1 MSLKKAEK
9 NKISLG
15 QFHKFISKQNYCIK
29 NISLKLKTFL
39 ILSIIKLRINYHLQ
53 SLTKKQLID
62 LYNQYDNFDSDDF
75 VSNLFDIDINST
87 RTAYKE
93 LVNLKNNLINFY
105 SNSGVLVTNNKYL
118 LKQDEVQHQEA
129 VDKFINLNNYLDEL
143 LTFLKKWF
151 PTSFNFIFRKII
163 IQC

>member
-9 NKISLG
+9 NSITLN
-15 QFHKFISKQNYCIK
+15 QFYKFISKQNYCIK

-39 ILSIIKLRINYHLQ
+39 ILSLIKLRINYNLQHLQ
-53 SLTKKQLID
+53 KSQLLD
-62 LYNQYDNFDSDDF
+62 LYNQYQNFDSEDF
-75 VSNLFDIDINST
+75 VINLFNINMNST
-87 RTAYKE
+87 RKAYKE
-93 LVNLKNNLINFY
+93 LVNLKDNLINFY

-118 LKQDEVQHQEA
+118 LKQDENEHQIA
-129 VDKFINLNNYLDEL
+129 VDKFINLNYYLDEL